1 MRDDVWEI
9 IAVRCGRMSSTKGAL
24 YHRFSAYE
32 EPDAPQDMDY
42 FFYVLFSPAGRIT
55 LVDCGFSV
63 EEVGRRPGRE
73 TVVTV
78 AEALARLGVD
88 PGTVTDLIVTHFHW
102 DHIGNLDLFD
112 GADIFV
118 PGTELA
124 FWESA
129 TSRQPQFV
137 EHTSV
142 AATQSLLDRHRR
154 GELRVLGKNCHP
166 LPGVA
171 TIEVGGHAPGQQILQ
186 VDTTAGPVVLASDA
200 VHLYEELEQERPF
213 GILVDLEQ
221 MYDAYSRLKRMQ
233 AQGALIVPGHDPD
246 VRNRFPT
253 VEGASA
259 GVAYRIARQAP

>member
-73 TVVTV
+73 TVITV

-142 AATQSLLDRHRR
+142 CPHR
-154 GELRVLGKNCHP
+154 V
-166 LPGVA
+166 
-171 TIEVGGHAPGQQILQ
+171 
-186 VDTTAGPVVLASDA
+186 S
-200 VHLYEELEQERPF
+200 
-213 GILVDLEQ
+213 
-221 MYDAYSRLKRMQ
+221 
-233 AQGALIVPGHDPD
+233 
-246 VRNRFPT
+246 
-253 VEGASA
+253 
-259 GVAYRIARQAP
+259 ARQAPQR